1 MRAEGQAHIDRI
13 EDALALV
20 RRSLDWD
27 RALRRL
33 DELNARVEDPTL
45 WNDPKRAEQVMRE
58 RRRLDSAI
66 GTVKHISSE
75 MRDAVEFI
83 ELGEAEG
90 DEAVVDEGLA
100 TLAQLAERADA
111 DKVQA
116 LLKGEA
122 DANDTY
128 VEIHAGAGGTESQDW
143 AEMLL
148 RMYARWAERKGYKVE
163 TVEYQAGEQA
173 GIKSATL
180 LLKGENAYGYAKT
193 ESGVHRLVRISP
205 YDSSAR
211 RHTSFSSV
219 WVYPVIDDDIEI
231 EINDSD
237 LKIDTYR
244 ASGAG
249 GQHVN
254 TTDSAVRITHMPTG
268 IVVASQND
276 RSQHKNRATAMS
288 MLKARLFERE
298 MAEREA
304 AASGEYQEKS
314 EIGWGHQIR
323 SYVLQPYQLVKD
335 LRTGVTSTSPGDVLD
350 GELDPFIAA
359 ALAQRVTGET
369 VQVEDVE

>member
-1 MRAEGQAHIDRI
+1 MRAEGQAHIERI
-13 EDALALV
+13 EAALALV
-20 RRSLDWD
+20 RQSLDWD

-33 DELNARVEDPTL
+33 EELDARVQDPTL
-45 WNDPKRAEQVMRE
+45 WGDPKQAQAITQDQKRLETAINTVRE
-58 RRRLDSAI
+58 I
-66 GTVKHISSE
+66 ESE
-75 MRDAVEFI
+75 MGDAVEFV
-83 ELGEAEG
+83 EMGEAEG
-90 DEAVVDEGLA
+90 DAEVEREGLD
-100 TLAQLAERADA
+100 TLSRLAERADR

-116 LLKGEA
+116 LLSGEA
-122 DANDTY
+122 DGYDTY
-128 VEIHAGAGGTESQDW
+128 LQINAGAGGTESQDW

-148 RMYARWAERKGYKVE
+148 RMYARWAERRGFKVE
-163 TVEYQAGEQA
+163 TVEYAAGDQA

-180 LLKGENAYGYAKT
+180 LIKGENAYGYAKT

-219 WVYPVIDDDIEI
+219 WVYPVIDDDIDI
-231 EINDSD
+231 EINPSD

-254 TTDSAVRITHMPTG
+254 TTDSAVRITHQPTG

-276 RSQHKNRATAMS
+276 RSQHKNRATAMN

-323 SYVLQPYQLVKD
+323 SYVLQPYQMVKD
-335 LRTGVTSTSPGDVLD
+335 LRTGVQSPTPDDVLD
-350 GELDPFIAA
+350 GALDPFISA

-369 VQVEDVE
+369 VEVEDTE

>member
-1 MRAEGQAHIDRI
+1 MRAEAQAHIDRI
-13 EDALALV
+13 EAALALV
-20 RRSLDWD
+20 RQSLDWE
-27 RALRRL
+27 RALMRL
-33 DELNARVEDPTL
+33 DELNARVQDPTL
-45 WNDPKRAEQVMRE
+45 WDDPKEAQKISREQKLLENAVNTVN
-58 RRRLDSAI
+58 AI
-66 GTVKHISSE
+66 SGE
-75 MRDAVEFI
+75 MTDAIEFI
-83 ELGEAEG
+83 EMGEMEG
-90 DEAVVDEGLA
+90 EESVVNDGLA
-100 TLAQLAERADA
+100 TLEKLAHRADA

-116 LLKGEA
+116 LLSGEA

-128 VEIHAGAGGTESQDW
+128 LEIHAGAGGTESQDW
-143 AEMLL
+143 AEMLF
-148 RMYARWAERKGYKVE
+148 RMYARWAEQRGFKAE
-163 TVEYQAGEQA
+163 TVEYQAGDQA

-180 LLKGENAYGYAKT
+180 LIKGENAYGYGKT

-205 YDSSAR
+205 YDSAAK

-219 WVYPVIDDDIEI
+219 WVYPVIDDDIDI
-231 EINDSD
+231 EINPAD

-254 TTDSAVRITHMPTG
+254 TTDSAVRITHQPTG

-276 RSQHKNRATAMS
+276 RSQHKNRATAMN

-314 EIGWGHQIR
+314 DIGWGHQIR
-323 SYVLQPYQLVKD
+323 SYVLQPYQMVKD
-335 LRTGVTSTSPGDVLD
+335 LRTGVTSSSPDKVLD
-350 GELDPFIAA
+350 GEIDPFISA

-369 VQVEDVE
+369 VDVEDVE